1 MTIVGAIL
9 AAIGNSQ
16 KCLIRQINIIIPGFL
31 AAAFSHHIAL
41 LYLFF
46 GVVAGQIETARDIF
60 HLSSIHTTT
69 YYA

>member
-9 AAIGNSQ
+9 AAIGNQ
-16 KCLIRQINIIIPGFL
+16 NKLNRQIQSIIPGFL

-46 GVVAGQIETARDIF
+46 GVVAGQIETAIESLYF
-60 HLSSIHTTT
+60 FSLHTST
-69 YYA
+69 